1 MQICVLKEKREYEN
15 RVAATPETVKKMVA
29 AGHKVTVE
37 KGAGNNSSFSDQ
49 AYQDA
54 GAKIASDVAE
64 AVKGADVTAFDVRRA
79 AKEQVESLGASFVE
93 VDGGEDAETTGGY
106 AKETSKEYQAKQT
119 AKIHESLKKS
129 DIAITTALIPGKPAP
144 KLITEAM

>member
-64 AVKGADVTAFDVRRA
+64 AVKGADVILKVRQPIA
-79 AKEQVESLGASFVE
+79 AEE
-93 VDGGEDAETTGGY
+93 GEDEFSQIPEGAVLIGTLDSLTDLDQIKSY
-106 AKETSKEYQAKQT
+106 KEK
-119 AKIHESLKKS
+119 KIKAFALERVPR
-129 DIAITTALIPGKPAP
+129 ITRAQSMDVLSSQSN
-144 KLITEAM
+144 L